1 MEGPRSKC
9 TEEGIG
15 LADTILVPLEDGDRC
30 EALVGLGK
38 EVVVIDLNPLSRSSM
53 MASVTIVDEVSRA
66 FNGILKELLSGTSS
80 PSDWD
85 NMLVLE
91 EALREI
97 SESVE
102 RISGG

>member
-1 MEGPRSKC
+1 
-9 TEEGIG
+9 
-15 LADTILVPLEDGDRC
+15 
-30 EALVGLGK
+30 
-38 EVVVIDLNPLSRSSM
+38 M

-66 FNGILKELLSGTSS
+66 FSGILKELLSGNCS

-102 RISGG
+102 RIPGG

>member
-1 MEGPRSKC
+1 M
-9 TEEGIG
+9 
-15 LADTILVPLEDGDRC
+15 
-30 EALVGLGK
+30 
-38 EVVVIDLNPLSRSSM
+38 VIDLNPLSRSSL

-66 FNGILKELLSGTSS
+66 FGGILKELLSGTYS

-102 RISGG
+102 RIPGG